1 MISPLSVPTATV
13 KLSAISKNIRNMP
26 ASRATVTITTNSMFI
41 ATKFCGS
48 ECINCELPRDRLNPG
63 IHFPHSVPGCLLAHC
78 ASVPLKMLI

>member
-41 ATKFCGS
+41 PSFVAV
-48 ECINCELPRDRLNPG
+48 N
-63 IHFPHSVPGCLLAHC
+63 A
-78 ASVPLKMLI
+78 LIVNYQETG